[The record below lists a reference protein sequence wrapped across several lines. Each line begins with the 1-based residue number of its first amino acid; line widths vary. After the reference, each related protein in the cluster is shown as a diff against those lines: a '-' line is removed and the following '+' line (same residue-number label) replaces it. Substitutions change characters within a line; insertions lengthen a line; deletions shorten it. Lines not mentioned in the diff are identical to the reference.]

1 MGRRGPKRENASL
14 SSRNQ
19 MKSRASIRSLL
30 ILATFTVAGI
40 SPIELVLAHS
50 NLVASSIK
58 EDTTVRVMPKTITLE
73 FSEAVETGFSR
84 FKLIAL
90 EPKIINL
97 KSANATADAM
107 LEPTLEKRNDEAA
120 RADDGLLNASAVAA
134 KLEVKLK
141 TKLPAGWYVMMW
153 KVLSVDTHNSSDF
166 FVFQYKP

>member
-19 MKSRASIRSLL
+19 VKSRGPIRSLL
-30 ILATFTVAGI
+30 MLAALVVAEIVPG
-40 SPIELVLAHS
+40 LVLAHS